1 MSSEGRITKPQKAL
15 ITSASLG
22 YMMWG
27 VVASIGPLAAAGE
40 ILSSSPVLDTKIFSL
55 IIPTLALLAGNV
67 AMGYFSD
74 KIGRKKIFFL
84 TLILYG
90 FGIIAVYLSTNFP
103 ELAIGLAL
111 AEFGAGGEEP
121 PSLSVVAEDFS
132 PSRRGRFL
140 TLIPNFNN
148 IGTLIF
154 YLVLILNILPGRLD
168 ILVFGFG
175 IIIIAFFA
183 RVSIP
188 ESFRWEKSTGR
199 VTESSETL
207 KSLTIEDEGQKR
219 KKPNSLA
226 AFSILS
232 MLAVS
237 QYLTFGLMTYVIGP
251 YEFPGAFTDNVIVAV
266 GMAGSSVAGFI
277 ALLLINRNRTN
288 YTLFAFGGG
297 FLSLIAI
304 LAVAFLSQ
312 GLFVAAPILYFYPL
326 LFISMMFSEFA
337 WASRT
342 TLEPEMFSTSWRA
355 SSIGLVRVVPMIA
368 YALSIVYT
376 SSLGL
381 LQYIEFN
388 GVLWFIGL
396 LGAIWLKAMKLDT
409 SKVSLDY
416 DEESQS
422 KMEIS
427 P

>member
-1 MSSEGRITKPQKAL
+1 MRSEEHITRPQKTL
-15 ITSASLG
+15 IASASLG

-40 ILSSSPVLDTKIFSL
+40 ILSSSPELDTKIFSL

-67 AMGYFSD
+67 AMGYLSD
-74 KIGRKKIFFL
+74 RIGRKKIFFM

-90 FGIIAVYLSTNFP
+90 LGIIAVYFSTNFA
-103 ELAIGLAL
+103 ELAIGLAM

-148 IGTLIF
+148 IGTLLF
-154 YLVLILNILPGRLD
+154 YLVLLFNILPGRDD

-188 ESFRWEKSTGR
+188 ESFRWERSNGR
-199 VTESSETL
+199 VQQSEQTL
-207 KSLTIEDEGQKR
+207 KSLTIENEGQKR
-219 KKPNSLA
+219 KKPNSIA

-277 ALLLINRNRTN
+277 ALLLINRNRSN

-297 FLSLIAI
+297 FVSLLAI

-312 GLFVAAPILYFYPL
+312 GLFIAAPIFYFYPL
-326 LFISMMFSEFA
+326 LFVSMMFSEFA

-368 YALSIVYT
+368 YALSIVFT

-396 LGAIWLKAMKLDT
+396 LGAIWLKSLKIDT

-416 DEESQS
+416 EEDSAP
-422 KMEIS
+422 KMEIT

>member
-1 MSSEGRITKPQKAL
+1 MSSEEHITRPQKTL
-15 ITSASLG
+15 IASASLG

-40 ILSSSPVLDTKIFSL
+40 ILSSSPELDTKIFSL

-67 AMGYFSD
+67 AMGYLSD
-74 KIGRKKIFFL
+74 RIGRKKIFFM

-90 FGIIAVYLSTNFP
+90 FGIIAVYFSTNFA
-103 ELAIGLAL
+103 ELAIGLAM

-148 IGTLIF
+148 IGTLLF
-154 YLVLILNILPGRLD
+154 YLVLLFNILPGRDD

-188 ESFRWEKSTGR
+188 ESFRWERSNGR
-199 VTESSETL
+199 VQQSEQTL
-207 KSLTIEDEGQKR
+207 KSLTIENEGQKR
-219 KKPNSLA
+219 KKPNSIA

-237 QYLTFGLMTYVIGP
+237 QYLTFGLMSYVIGP
-251 YEFPGAFTDNVIVAV
+251 YEFPGAFTDNIIVAV

-277 ALLLINRNRTN
+277 ALLLINKNRSN

-297 FLSLIAI
+297 FVSLLAI

-312 GLFVAAPILYFYPL
+312 GLFIAAPIFYFYPL
-326 LFISMMFSEFA
+326 LFVSMMFSEFA

-368 YALSIVYT
+368 YALSIVFT

-396 LGAIWLKAMKLDT
+396 LGAIWLKSLKIDT

-416 DEESQS
+416 EEDSAP
-422 KMEIS
+422 KMEIT

>member
-1 MSSEGRITKPQKAL
+1 MSSEGQITKPQKAL
-15 ITSASLG
+15 VTSASLG

-27 VVASIGPLAAAGE
+27 VVASIGPLAAAGA
-40 ILSSSPVLDTKIFSL
+40 ILSSSPEVSTKIFSL
-55 IIPTLALLAGNV
+55 IIPTISLLAGNII
-67 AMGYFSD
+67 MGYMSD
-74 KIGRKKIFFL
+74 KIGRKKIFFI

-90 FGIIAVYLSTNFP
+90 LGIFAVYISTNFA

-121 PSLSVVAEDFS
+121 PSLAVVAEDFS
-132 PSRRGRFL
+132 PSRRGKFL

-148 IGTLIF
+148 IGTLLF
-154 YLVLILNILPGRLD
+154 YLILLFNVLSGRVD
-168 ILVFGFG
+168 ILVFGFL
-175 IIIIAFFA
+175 IIVIALFA

-188 ESFRWEKSTGR
+188 ESYRWERSRGR
-199 VTESSETL
+199 VTQSEETL
-207 KSLTIEDEGQKR
+207 KSLTIENDGQKS
-219 KKPNSLA
+219 KKPSSLA

-251 YEFPGAFTDNVIVAV
+251 YEFPGTYTDNVIVGV

-277 ALLLINRNRTN
+277 ALFLINRNRTN

-297 FLSLIAI
+297 FISLLAI
-304 LAVAFLSQ
+304 LAVALFSK
-312 GLFVAAPILYFYPL
+312 GLFAVDPILYFYPL

-368 YALSIVYT
+368 YALSIVYA

-381 LQYIEFN
+381 VQYIEFN
-388 GVLWFIGL
+388 GFIWFIGL
-396 LGAIWLKAMKLDT
+396 LGAIWLKALKVDT

-416 DEESQS
+416 EEDSA
-422 KMEIS
+422 KKLEIS